1 MSDSSA
7 SKPAEKRS
15 YLGIGSCCVFAIA
28 TACVIAWAV
37 ALAIETDKM
46 AGFEAIVLLPFAFFL
61 YVMGEMMGLAG
72 MERPA
77 NNPLSRTGVTLNLLP
92 LFVVVLAIVGS
103 VIRTYWLESCR
114 HESTAATSRRLA
126 DLSVGRPACICVN
139 ARLPGLVPSQP
150 RRPDILDCRVGLRR
164 RAHDSRLVAQQN
176 GHVRSTRCSKADSSR
191 RVKQTSC
198 SLR

>member
-7 SKPAEKRS
+7 SKPAQKRS

-37 ALAIETDKM
+37 ARAIETDKM
-46 AGFEAIVLLPFAFFL
+46 AGFEGIVILPFALFL

-103 VIRTYWLESCR
+103 VIHTYWL
-114 HESTAATSRRLA
+114 
-126 DLSVGRPACICVN
+126 
-139 ARLPGLVPSQP
+139 
-150 RRPDILDCRVGLRR
+150 
-164 RAHDSRLVAQQN
+164 DSM
-176 GHVRSTRCSKADSSR
+176 SP
-191 RVKQTSC
+191 
-198 SLR
+198 